1 MKKIGL
7 IVLSLIL
14 VFFTP
19 LIILFNILKW
29 IVMGDDMYV
38 TEIIEDYIDLW
49 ADIVYEWN
57 DDAEG
62 GRRKNNY

>member
-1 MKKIGL
+1 MRKFGL

-14 VFFTP
+14 VLFTP

-29 IVMGDDMYV
+29 IVMCDDMYV
-38 TEIIEDYIDLW
+38 TAIIGDYIDLW

-57 DDAEG
+57 DDPES
-62 GRRKNNY
+62 GRRKSNY